1 MTDVLQ
7 PTDVALA
14 TEERGRSRFG
24 WWWLLVL
31 AAVVGIQLLVRTT
44 EAPALWDTVISGPV
58 DHFANWARENR
69 QIHPIF
75 TGFFIPF
82 SAAVEWGLTTIESF
96 LLWLPWFVL
105 PLAVFLVIFRTGDWK
120 MATVATLAMIYP
132 GLVGLWDTT
141 METLSLMTIAVLIA
155 LAIGIPLGVLAARKP
170 SVERLIRPV
179 LDAMQTIPAPVYFI
193 PVVLFFGIRRVPA
206 TIATVIYSLPPAV
219 RLTTL
224 GIQGVP
230 RQSVEASEMFG
241 STRRQ
246 TLFKVQLPMA
256 MPSIMTGINQTIMMA
271 LGIVVLA
278 TLLGAGGLGQ
288 EVLDGLT
295 KRSTGR
301 ALAAGLAIVAV
312 AMVLDRVGRS
322 IAFAD
327 RSRPTSRRYAVTSL
341 VLVAGAIVLGRAM
354 GWITFPE
361 VWDVSVFDPVDE
373 VVRWGRDNLSFIT
386 RPVNDFIV
394 AGLLIPVRDFL
405 TLTVAWPVLLLVT
418 GFICWR
424 LKGVGLAIFSVFA
437 LLFVGLI
444 GMWALSLETLVQVL
458 AAVII
463 AVAIAIPVGI
473 WVGRSPRVEAAIT
486 PILDALQTIP
496 SFVYIIPVI
505 LLFTVGQVPGI
516 IAAVLYAIVP
526 GIRITA
532 LGIRQ
537 VPEESVEASQTFGA
551 TPRQTMFGVRIPL
564 AAPTIMAAVNQV
576 IMMVLAMVIIAG
588 LVGGGALGFE
598 TVRAV
603 TRGLVGHGFEVGIA
617 IVVMAIILD
626 RLTHAWAVRLQPP
639 TPAH

>member
-354 GWITFPE
+354 GWISFPE

>member
-1 MTDVLQ
+1 
-7 PTDVALA
+7 
-14 TEERGRSRFG
+14 
-24 WWWLLVL
+24 
-31 AAVVGIQLLVRTT
+31 
-44 EAPALWDTVISGPV
+44 
-58 DHFANWARENR
+58 
-69 QIHPIF
+69 
-75 TGFFIPF
+75 
-82 SAAVEWGLTTIESF
+82 
-96 LLWLPWFVL
+96 
-105 PLAVFLVIFRTGDWK
+105 
-120 MATVATLAMIYP
+120 
-132 GLVGLWDTT
+132 
-141 METLSLMTIAVLIA
+141 
-155 LAIGIPLGVLAARKP
+155 
-170 SVERLIRPV
+170 
-179 LDAMQTIPAPVYFI
+179 
-193 PVVLFFGIRRVPA
+193 
-206 TIATVIYSLPPAV
+206 
-219 RLTTL
+219 
-224 GIQGVP
+224 
-230 RQSVEASEMFG
+230 
-241 STRRQ
+241 
-246 TLFKVQLPMA
+246 
-256 MPSIMTGINQTIMMA
+256 
-271 LGIVVLA
+271 
-278 TLLGAGGLGQ
+278 
-288 EVLDGLT
+288 
-295 KRSTGR
+295 
-301 ALAAGLAIVAV
+301 
-312 AMVLDRVGRS
+312 
-322 IAFAD
+322 
-327 RSRPTSRRYAVTSL
+327 L

-354 GWITFPE
+354 GWISFPE

>member
-361 VWDVSVFDPVDE
+361 VWDVSVFDPVDD

>member
-14 TEERGRSRFG
+14 TEETRRSRFG
-24 WWWLLVL
+24 WWWLALIAGVVLIQMLV
-31 AAVVGIQLLVRTT
+31 QTT
-44 EAPALWDTVISGPV
+44 EAPALWDTLISGPV
-58 DHFANWARENR
+58 DQFADWARENR

-82 SAAVEWGLTTIESF
+82 SAAVEWGLTTVESF

-241 STRRQ
+241 STPRQ

-256 MPSIMTGINQTIMMA
+256 MPTIMTGINQTIMMA

-288 EVLDGLT
+288 EVLEALT
-295 KRSTGR
+295 QRRTGR
-301 ALAAGLAIVAV
+301 GLAAGLAIVAV

-327 RSRPTSRRYAVTSL
+327 RTRPASRRYVVTSL
-341 VLVAGAIVLGRAM
+341 ALLAVAIVVGRAM
-354 GWITFPE
+354 GWVSFPE
-361 VWDVSVFDPVDE
+361 VWDVRVFDPVDT
-373 VVRWGRDNLSFIT
+373 VVRWGRDNLTFIT

-394 AGLLIPVRDFL
+394 AGLLIPARDFL

-424 LKGVGLAIFSVFA
+424 LKGVGLAVFSVFA
-437 LLFVGLI
+437 LLVVGLI

-458 AAVII
+458 AAVLI

-473 WVGRSPRVEAAIT
+473 WAGRNPRVEAALT

-537 VPEESVEASQTFGA
+537 VPEESIEASQTFGA

>member
-14 TEERGRSRFG
+14 TEETRRSRFG
-24 WWWLLVL
+24 WWWLALIAGVVL
-31 AAVVGIQLLVRTT
+31 IQVLVRTT

-58 DHFANWARENR
+58 DRFADWARENR

-82 SAAVEWGLTTIESF
+82 STAVEWGLTTVESF

-105 PLAVFLVIFRTGDWK
+105 PLAVFLVIFRKGDWK

-241 STRRQ
+241 STPRQ

-288 EVLDGLT
+288 EVIEALSQ
-295 KRSTGR
+295 RRTGR
-301 ALAAGLAIVAV
+301 GLGAGLAIVAV

-322 IAFAD
+322 LAFAD
-327 RSRPTSRRYAVTSL
+327 RTRPASRRYMVTSL
-341 VLVAGAIVLGRAM
+341 VLVAGAIVVGRVM
-354 GWITFPE
+354 GWISFPE
-361 VWDVSVFDPVDE
+361 VWDVRVFDPVDD

-394 AGLLIPVRDFL
+394 AGLLIPARDFL

-463 AVAIAIPVGI
+463 AVAIAIPLGI

>member
-14 TEERGRSRFG
+14 KEDTRRARFG
-24 WWWLLVL
+24 WWWLALIGGV
-31 AAVVGIQLLVRTT
+31 LLVQFVVRST
-44 EAPALWDTVISGPV
+44 EVPALWDTVISGPL
-58 DHFANWARENR
+58 DQFATWARENR

-82 SAAVEWGLTTIESF
+82 SASVEWGLTTVESF

-155 LAIGIPLGVLAARKP
+155 LAIGIPLGVLAARRP

-241 STRRQ
+241 STPRQ

-256 MPSIMTGINQTIMMA
+256 MPTIMTGINQTIMMA

-288 EVLDGLT
+288 EVLEALSQ
-295 KRSTGR
+295 RRTGR
-301 ALAAGLAIVAV
+301 GLAAGLAIVAV

-322 IAFAD
+322 LAFAD
-327 RSRPTSRRYAVTSL
+327 RTRPTSRRYMITSL
-341 VLVAGAIVLGRAM
+341 LLIAGAIVVGRAM
-354 GWITFPE
+354 GWISFPE
-361 VWDVSVFDPVDE
+361 VWDVRVFDPVDT
-373 VVRWGRDNLSFIT
+373 VVRWGRDNLVFIT
-386 RPVNDFIV
+386 KPVNDFIV
-394 AGLLIPVRDFL
+394 AGLLIPARDFL
-405 TLTVAWPVLLLVT
+405 TLTLAWPVLLLVT

-437 LLFVGLI
+437 LLVVGLI

-463 AVAIAIPVGI
+463 SVSIAIPVGI
-473 WVGRSPRVEAAIT
+473 WAGRNPKVEAALT

-537 VPEESVEASQTFGA
+537 VPEESIEASQTFGA

-564 AAPTIMAAVNQV
+564 AAPTIIAAVNQV

-603 TRGLVGHGFEVGIA
+603 TRGMIGHGFEVGIA

>member
-14 TEERGRSRFG
+14 KEETRHSRFG
-24 WWWLLVL
+24 WWWLALIAGVVL
-31 AAVVGIQLLVRTT
+31 IQLLVRTT

-58 DHFANWARENR
+58 DRFADWARENR

-82 SAAVEWGLTTIESF
+82 STAVEWGLTTVESF

-141 METLSLMTIAVLIA
+141 METLSLMAIAVIIA
-155 LAIGIPLGVLAARKP
+155 LAIGIPLGVLAARRP

-241 STRRQ
+241 STPRQ

-256 MPSIMTGINQTIMMA
+256 MPTIMTGINQTIMMA

-288 EVLDGLT
+288 EVLEALT
-295 KRSTGR
+295 QRRTGR
-301 ALAAGLAIVAV
+301 GLAAGLAIVAV

-327 RSRPTSRRYAVTSL
+327 RTRPASRRYVVTSL
-341 VLVAGAIVLGRAM
+341 ALLAVAIVVGRAM
-354 GWITFPE
+354 GWVSFPE
-361 VWDVSVFDPVDE
+361 VWDVRVFDPVDT
-373 VVRWGRDNLSFIT
+373 VVRWGRDNLTFIT

-394 AGLLIPVRDFL
+394 AGLLIPARDFL

-424 LKGVGLAIFSVFA
+424 LKGVGLAVFSVFA
-437 LLFVGLI
+437 LLVVGLI

-458 AAVII
+458 AAVLI

-473 WVGRSPRVEAAIT
+473 WAGRNPRVEAALT

-537 VPEESVEASQTFGA
+537 VPEESIEASQTFGA

-576 IMMVLAMVIIAG
+576 IMMVQAMVLIAG